1 MSTKKDKF
9 NLKDSFYM
17 KLAINLARQRLGLTG
32 ENPSVGCVIVRN
44 NELLSLGQTGF
55 NGRPHAEVNAIIN
68 SKVNLKGSSLY
79 VTLEPCT
86 HYGKT
91 NPCTNLIIKSK
102 IKKVIFSMFDVDERT
117 KRKSLSILR
126 KKKIIVKYGLLKNEA
141 SKIYKQ
147 YILNKKKS
155 LPFVVGKIAISK
167 DNCIHS
173 TKTKKITNIHS
184 DSISHL
190 LRYKSDAILIS
201 SKTLNIDN
209 PKLNCRL
216 NGLENFSPKRIILDK
231 FLSIK
236 KNSFIFMTS
245 KKKNTVIFYCK
256 GSSKKI
262 SLLKKKGIILINLKL
277 NKHGHFHLKTV
288 LKKIF
293 SIGCRNLLVEGGKNL
308 TNNFLKFNLFDEF
321 YLFKSKKNSYGKNK
335 LNITS
340 ELKLLSNKYKNKSK
354 LNSFTNDDV
363 IEIYTK

>member
-126 KKKIIVKYGLLKNEA
+126 KKK
-141 SKIYKQ
+141 
-147 YILNKKKS
+147 NK
-155 LPFVVGKIAISK
+155 
-167 DNCIHS
+167 C
-173 TKTKKITNIHS
+173 
-184 DSISHL
+184 
-190 LRYKSDAILIS
+190 
-201 SKTLNIDN
+201 
-209 PKLNCRL
+209 
-216 NGLENFSPKRIILDK
+216 
-231 FLSIK
+231 
-236 KNSFIFMTS
+236 
-245 KKKNTVIFYCK
+245 
-256 GSSKKI
+256 
-262 SLLKKKGIILINLKL
+262 
-277 NKHGHFHLKTV
+277 
-288 LKKIF
+288 
-293 SIGCRNLLVEGGKNL
+293 
-308 TNNFLKFNLFDEF
+308 
-321 YLFKSKKNSYGKNK
+321 
-335 LNITS
+335 
-340 ELKLLSNKYKNKSK
+340 
-354 LNSFTNDDV
+354 
-363 IEIYTK
+363 

>member
-117 KRKSLSILR
+117 KHKSLSILR

-141 SKIYKQ
+141 LKIYKQ

-236 KNSFIFMTS
+236 KNSFIFLTS
-245 KKKNTVIFYCK
+245 KKNNTVIFYCK

-277 NKHGHFHLKTV
+277 NKYGHFHLKTV

-308 TNNFLKFNLFDEF
+308 TNNFLKYNLFNEF
-321 YLFKSKKNSYGKNK
+321 YLFKSKKNSNGKNK

>member
-55 NGRPHAEVNAIIN
+55 NGRPHAEVNAIKN

-117 KRKSLSILR
+117 KHKSLSILR

-141 SKIYKQ
+141 LKIYKQ

-236 KNSFIFMTS
+236 KNSFIFLTS
-245 KKKNTVIFYCK
+245 KKNNTVIFYCK

-277 NKHGHFHLKTV
+277 NKYGHFHLKTV

-308 TNNFLKFNLFDEF
+308 TNNFLKYNLFNEF
-321 YLFKSKKNSYGKNK
+321 YLFKSKKNSNGKNK